1 MKAKILLGLVF
12 INIVFVAA
20 YLVFQSTPVA
30 AGNNANTT
38 QTSARQEQQPTMQP
52 LTLSPSDQMEIIRQ
66 KEERLKTREME
77 IKELEKQLQ
86 EKIKSLEVIEASI
99 KNDLNSYKVINSDRI
114 KQLVKI
120 YSSMKPNAAA
130 TLMNNIE
137 ANVAV
142 QVFIG
147 MKGDIAGGI
156 LSYME
161 PIKAAGITQKLVS
174 YRGGNNAST
183 EPAPAGQ

>member
-30 AGNNANTT
+30 AGNT
-38 QTSARQEQQPTMQP
+38 QAPARQEQQQPAMQP

-86 EKIKSLEVIEASI
+86 EKIKRLEVIESSI
-99 KNDLNSYKVINSDRI
+99 KNDLNPIR
-114 KQLVKI
+114 
-120 YSSMKPNAAA
+120 SSTVNVS
-130 TLMNNIE
+130 NN
-137 ANVAV
+137 
-142 QVFIG
+142 
-147 MKGDIAGGI
+147 
-156 LSYME
+156 L
-161 PIKAAGITQKLVS
+161 
-174 YRGGNNAST
+174 
-183 EPAPAGQ
+183 